1 MKNNMH
7 KVDLRIPSNH
17 KLIQTKMENKVKKSE
32 DYDLYYYDEFD
43 AEDNLI
49 SKYIVKHSTS
59 IYPPFSVYVEYQKF
73 DIDGKLVE
81 EKRV

>member
-1 MKNNMH
+1 MHEKNLNIKTGH
-7 KVDLRIPSNH
+7 RLVQI
-17 KLIQTKMENKVKKSE
+17 KMENKVQKSE

-43 AEDNLI
+43 AEENLV

-59 IYPPFSVYVEYQKF
+59 IYPPFSVYVEYQKL
-73 DIDGKLVE
+73 DINGKLVE

>member
-1 MKNNMH
+1 MH
-7 KVDLRIPSNH
+7 EENLNIKASH
-17 KLIQTKMENKVKKSE
+17 KLVQTKMENKIKKSE

-43 AEDNLI
+43 AEDNLV
-49 SKYIVKHSTS
+49 SKYKIKHSTS

-81 EKRV
+81 EKRI

>member
-1 MKNNMH
+1 MHEKNLNI
-7 KVDLRIPSNH
+7 KANH
-17 KLIQTKMENKVKKSE
+17 KLVQTKMENKVKKSE

-43 AEDNLI
+43 AEDNLV